1 MRETEAG
8 RVTDATLLALEA
20 RRDGLYKRL
29 DEQYGR
35 VLTTVGAGE
44 DTLAVEDEWIGLLKE
59 YTRVCDEIQRGA

>member
-8 RVTDATLLALEA
+8 RVTDETLLALEA

-35 VLTTVGAGE
+35 VLTTAGARGE
-44 DTLAVEDEWIGLLKE
+44 TLAIEDEWLLILRE
-59 YTRVCDEIQRGA
+59 YERVCRELQEGI